1 MMSLPMLSL
10 VTYREIARKSHNR
23 DIYIGMRFDRLCV
36 EDLGDIT
43 YLELTTFRH
52 HSANEILLS
61 LWRLTLDCCAFANI
75 VIRVAMHTLV
85 EMWAH
90 SAWGVRLLAL
100 VVTLVLAV
108 AAWC

>member
-1 MMSLPMLSL
+1 MMTLPMLSL
-10 VTYREIARKSHNR
+10 VTYREIASTCHNW

-61 LWRLTLDCCAFANI
+61 LWRLSVVRSRF